1 MHLGIFLIIL
11 FSKIFSQHF
20 IDITDES
27 GTEVSR
33 HQSSFFGAG
42 VTMVDFDNDDLD
54 DIIVE
59 KIRKSLAQPTGRP
72 ISKQ

>member
-1 MHLGIFLIIL
+1 MLSLLFPVAKSVIIKQLKSPKVKWFLVETIEKL
-11 FSKIFSQHF
+11 AQE
-20 IDITDES
+20 TD
-27 GTEVSR
+27 
-33 HQSSFFGAG
+33 
-42 VTMVDFDNDDLD
+42 NDLD

>member
-1 MHLGIFLIIL
+1 MLSLLLPIAKGVIIKQLKSPKVKWFLVETL
-11 FSKIFSQHF
+11 EKLSQE
-20 IDITDES
+20 TD
-27 GTEVSR
+27 
-33 HQSSFFGAG
+33 
-42 VTMVDFDNDDLD
+42 NDLD